1 MRRGLAISLLLTAV
15 PAAGASAA
23 EAKVPAGVRLTACSL
38 EQREA
43 TFYARMRQVDGSD
56 RMRLRFQLLEKG
68 GSGYRVVAAPGLDR
82 WHSSRPDVGALRYRQ
97 TVRGLQPG
105 AAYRTR
111 VEFRWYDAD
120 GNRIATVRRRSPP
133 CRQFEA
139 LPNLGV
145 TLVAAEPGARAGV
158 ARYRLRLTNSGVAPA
173 SDVPVRLA
181 VDRTVVNTVTVA
193 SLAPGE
199 TRLLTIHGPACESWV
214 EAVADPDG
222 VLVESSEA
230 DNVHRLAC
238 ADLPAP

>member
-1 MRRGLAISLLLTAV
+1 MRRGLAISLLLTAFMAV
-15 PAAGASAA
+15 GASPAAAKLPAA
-23 EAKVPAGVRLTACSL
+23 VKLTACSV
-38 EQREA
+38 EAREA
-43 TFYARMRQVDGSD
+43 TFYARMRQVEDTD

-68 GSGYRVVAAPGLDR
+68 RSGYRVVPAPGLDR
-82 WHSSRPDVGALRYRQ
+82 WHSSQPGVGALRYRQ

-105 AAYRTR
+105 AVYRTR

-120 GNRIATVRRRSPP
+120 GDRIAAARRRSPA

-145 TLVAAEPGARAGV
+145 RLIAAQPGAQAGV
-158 ARYRLRLTNSGVAPA
+158 VRYRLRLTNSGVAPA
-173 SDVPVRLA
+173 TGVPVRLA

-199 TRLLTIHGPACESWV
+199 TRLLTIHGPTCESWV

-230 DNVHRLAC
+230 DNTHRVAC